1 MEKALQDV
9 RVVDLTQFEAGTSC
23 TQMLAW
29 LGADVIKVEQ
39 PAVGDPGRGVAGTDV
54 DSPYFIHYNS
64 NKRSVTLN
72 LKSEKGIEMFFE
84 MVRQGD
90 IVAENL
96 APGTLERLGLGY
108 DVLAE
113 VNPAHHTGAREG
125 IRHLRALQP
134 VQEFRSCRAGGG
146 RRVLRHRR
154 TGRPTDA
161 PGAQRPATPRPEC
174 TPQSG
179 FSPRSGS
186 ANAPDGARLSRSQ
199 CRTRL

>member
-1 MEKALQDV
+1 MEKALDGV
-9 RVVDLTQFEAGTSC
+9 RIIDLTQFEAGTSC

-39 PAVGDPGRGVAGTDV
+39 PNVGDPGRGVAGGEG

-72 LKSEKGIEMFFE
+72 LKSDKGKEMFFE

-113 VNPAHHTGAREG
+113 VNPSIILAQSQGVRH
-125 IRHLRALQP
+125 IRPIQPLQELRP
-134 VQEFRSCRAGGG
+134 GRSGGG
-146 RRVLRHRR
+146 RRILRH
-154 TGRPTDA
+154 G
-161 PGAQRPATPRPEC
+161 
-174 TPQSG
+174 
-179 FSPRSGS
+179 
-186 ANAPDGARLSRSQ
+186 
-199 CRTRL
+199 